1 MQAADD
7 LFWKLTKSEI
17 FSDDKDL
24 CFRIVGLVVVESSE
38 LRCLRGVKLRALL
51 GNNTKVCVECCR
63 LSAVFRSIS
72 NDTGKPQDLILD
84 DLLVFQCSSS
94 NTRTFCRVD
103 KTNVQYYFRPPG
115 LRPTAQF
122 DLDRRTRRAFELLHG
137 SGTTRHSPASLLDQ
151 TFVSYNFSPKHID
164 A

>member
-1 MQAADD
+1 MQAADN
-7 LFWKLTKSEI
+7 LSWKPTKSEI

-24 CFRIVGLVVVESSE
+24 CFRIVGLVFVESSE
-38 LRCLRGVKLRALL
+38 LRCSRGVKLRALL
-51 GNNTKVCVECCR
+51 GNNTK
-63 LSAVFRSIS
+63 
-72 NDTGKPQDLILD
+72 DLILD
-84 DLLVFQCSSS
+84 DLLVFQCSGS

-103 KTNVQYYFRPPG
+103 KTNVQYYFRPPD

-122 DLDRRTRRAFELLHG
+122 DLDRRTRRAFELLHD
-137 SGTTRHSPASLLDQ
+137 SGTTRHSPASLLIQ